1 MTLLFFDG
9 FQDAVL
15 MPKEGWGG
23 SIGTVGT
30 GRDGSTNGSAGMTT
44 TARTYNLPGSG
55 AATCVCGFAMLPNSF
70 ALGTGVPQFSMYTS
84 GIVRQLTIM
93 INSSGF
99 IEARKGTN
107 TGTLLGTSSGHTA
120 IALNDWPHIQVKAL
134 LHLTT
139 GSVQVKLYDITVLT
153 VSGVST
159 STVTGSVTQ
168 VGFLCA
174 QGNAIRVDDLYIC
187 DIVDATGT
195 QGQPNND
202 FLGDLKVATLFPSAA
217 GDSTNFTPSTG
228 TNFGAVDETPPNTTD
243 YVSSSNSN
251 DLDLYQTADPAST
264 VGTVFA
270 VQQSLYASKSDAGV
284 APLKPALKENST
296 VTLDSSVGLAF
307 GSWVTYW
314 GQMRAVRPSDS
325 ALWTATDINN
335 LQIGQKIA

>member
-15 MPKEGWGG
+15 MPKEGWAG
-23 SIGTVGT
+23 SLGAVGT
-30 GRDGSTNGSAGMTT
+30 GRDGSTNGSVGGTT
-44 TARTYNLPGSG
+44 TARTLNLTSA
-55 AATCVCGFAMLPNSF
+55 AATCVCGFAMLPTSF
-70 ALGTGVPQFSMYTS
+70 ALGTGIPQFSFYSS
-84 GIVRQLTIM
+84 GTVRQLTVM
-93 INSSGF
+93 INSSGM

-107 TGTLLGTSSGHTA
+107 TGTLLGTSSGHTP

-174 QGNAIRVDDLYIC
+174 QGNAIRMDDLYVC
-187 DIVDATGT
+187 DIVDATAT

-202 FLGDLKVATLFPSAA
+202 FLGDLRVAALFPSAA
-217 GDSTNFTPSTG
+217 GDTTQWTPSTG
-228 TNFGAVDETPPNTTD
+228 TNFSTVDETPPNTTD
-243 YVSSSNSN
+243 FVSTSTSGNR
-251 DLDLYQTADPAST
+251 DLYQTADPAST

-270 VQQSLYASKSDAGV
+270 VQQSLYASKTDAGS
-284 APLKPALKENST
+284 APLRPVLKENSV
-296 VTLDSSVGLAF
+296 VTADTAEGPSF
-307 GSWVTYW
+307 GSWVTIW
-314 GQMRAVRPSDS
+314 GQMRAVRPSDN
-325 ALWTATDINN
+325 ALWTASDINN
-335 LQIGQKIA
+335 LQIGQEIP